1 MARVS
6 QSNRRAAAVEAS
18 VTAVAAPIAKK
29 PRKNKTTAEPKAAE
43 PKAAEDV
50 EPATVQEPQA
60 AEPQA
65 VTAEAPAKHRAKQ
78 RLADKY
84 GLYVRRALTGMTD
97 ATVSKATIAMLGRV
111 AEATAQDLA
120 QRSARLC
127 DMGTISHEDVERAC
141 RAAFDADLAAN
152 AVDAGRSAVQLY
164 ARSFSSKASKTPK
177 VVEISNESEGNPK
190 ASKTTVAA
198 TARCRLVFPPS
209 VARGALAGLGKRVSQ
224 HAPVFLAAVVE
235 AVIRALLAA
244 AVTKLGEG
252 AAKRLHPHHVHSGV
266 AATPALD
273 RFVTGELR
281 VVVPHRVAQMPLTAA
296 TPLSDGTDKTPE
308 KRPGKRESKRESKRV
323 RTTRRVIH
331 ALQSSTDAQLQA
343 APFRRWALDVV
354 DAVSNR
360 DWRYAH
366 DLMAVLQGYTEGRVV
381 EAFQRA
387 RALARH
393 AHRQVVK
400 LKDVAAAEAL
410 APNTLH
416 MTLPTV
422 DAIVAKGEC
431 MAHGMRRLARRAGVT
446 GVSPAAVHAVHARVT
461 GHLAAVLNAA
471 TLVAGAQHKRTLTV
485 DHLREGLALH
495 GVTLL

>member
-1 MARVS
+1 MT
-6 QSNRRAAAVEAS
+6 E
-18 VTAVAAPIAKK
+18 
-29 PRKNKTTAEPKAAE
+29 TTPG
-43 PKAAEDV
+43 
-50 EPATVQEPQA
+50 
-60 AEPQA
+60 
-65 VTAEAPAKHRAKQ
+65 AEAPKHRAKQ

-84 GLYVRRALTGMTD
+84 GLYVRRALTGVTD
-97 ATVSKATIAMLGRV
+97 ATVSKATITMLGRV

-127 DMGTISHEDVERAC
+127 DMGTISHADVERAC
-141 RAAFDADLAAN
+141 RAAFEADLATA
-152 AVDAGRSAVQLY
+152 AVEAGHAAVNMY
-164 ARSFSSKASKTPK
+164 VRSFSAKPAGPERPPS
-177 VVEISNESEGNPK
+177 
-190 ASKTTVAA
+190 VAA
-198 TARCRLVFPPS
+198 TARSGLVFPPS
-209 VARGALAGLGKRVSQ
+209 VARGALSGLGKRVSQ
-224 HAPVFLAAVVE
+224 QAPVFLAAVVE

-281 VVVPHRVAQMPLTAA
+281 VVVPHRHAVPQAA
-296 TPLSDGTDKTPE
+296 DGADKTA
-308 KRPGKRESKRESKRV
+308 GKRESKRESKRA
-323 RTTRRVIH
+323 RTTRRAIH

-343 APFRRWALDVV
+343 APFRRWVLDVV

-400 LKDVAAAEAL
+400 LKDVAAAETL
-410 APNTLH
+410 TPGELH

>member
-1 MARVS
+1 MEAS
-6 QSNRRAAAVEAS
+6 ATAVE
-18 VTAVAAPIAKK
+18 APIAKK

-198 TARCRLVFPPS
+198 TARSGLVFPPS
-209 VARGALAGLGKRVSQ
+209 VARGALSGLGKRVSQ
-224 HAPVFLAAVVE
+224 QAPVFLAAVVE

-281 VVVPHRVAQMPLTAA
+281 VVVPHRHAVAQAA
-296 TPLSDGTDKTPE
+296 EGTDKTPG
-308 KRPGKRESKRESKRV
+308 KRDSKRESKRESKRA
-323 RTTRRVIH
+323 RTTRRAIH

-343 APFRRWALDVV
+343 APFRRWVLDVV

-400 LKDVAAAEAL
+400 LKDVAAAETL
-410 APNTLH
+410 TPGELH

>member
-1 MARVS
+1 M
-6 QSNRRAAAVEAS
+6 
-18 VTAVAAPIAKK
+18 TAVAAPIAKK
-29 PRKNKTTAEPKAAE
+29 PRKSKATPTA
-43 PKAAEDV
+43 
-50 EPATVQEPQA
+50 EPQA
-60 AEPQA
+60 AEPKVTETEPQA
-65 VTAEAPAKHRAKQ
+65 KPTAAPETTPNETAAEAPAKHRAKQ

-84 GLYVRRALTGMTD
+84 GLYVRRVLTGVTD
-97 ATVSKATIAMLGRV
+97 ATVSKATITMLGRV

-127 DMGTISHEDVERAC
+127 DMGTISHVDVERAC
-141 RAAFDADLAAN
+141 RAAFEADLATAT
-152 AVDAGRSAVQLY
+152 VEAGRSAVQLY
-164 ARSFSSKASKTPK
+164 VRSFSCKAPG
-177 VVEISNESEGNPK
+177 VVEVSNESEDVSK

-198 TARCRLVFPPS
+198 TARSGLVFPPS
-209 VARGALAGLGKRVSQ
+209 VARGALSGLGKRVSQ
-224 HAPVFLAAVVE
+224 QAPVFLAAVVE
-235 AVIRALLAA
+235 AVTRALLAA

-281 VVVPHRVAQMPLTAA
+281 VVVPHRHSVPQAA
-296 TPLSDGTDKTPE
+296 DGADKTPG
-308 KRPGKRESKRESKRV
+308 KCPGKRESKRA
-323 RTTRRVIH
+323 RTTRRAIH

-366 DLMAVLQGYTEGRVV
+366 DLMPVLQGYTEGRVV

-400 LKDVAAAEAL
+400 LKDVAAAETL
-410 APNTLH
+410 TPGELH

>member
-1 MARVS
+1 MT
-6 QSNRRAAAVEAS
+6 AVE
-18 VTAVAAPIAKK
+18 APIAKK
-29 PRKNKTTAEPKAAE
+29 PRKSKAVEPKVTE
-43 PKAAEDV
+43 
-50 EPATVQEPQA
+50 TEPQA
-60 AEPQA
+60 KP
-65 VTAEAPAKHRAKQ
+65 TAAPETTPNETAADAPPKHRTKQ

-84 GLYVRRALTGMTD
+84 GLYVRRVLTGMTD
-97 ATVSKATIAMLGRV
+97 ATVSKATITMLGRV

-127 DMGTISHEDVERAC
+127 DMGTITHADVIRAC
-141 RAAFDADLAAN
+141 CAAFEADLAT
-152 AVDAGRSAVQLY
+152 SAVEAGQSAIY
-164 ARSFSSKASKTPK
+164 AFTRSFSSKMEAPAGSTGHTGPERKP
-177 VVEISNESEGNPK
+177 S
-190 ASKTTVAA
+190 VAA
-198 TARCRLVFPPS
+198 TARSGLVFPPS

-224 HAPVFLAAVVE
+224 QAPVFLAAVVE
-235 AVIRALLAA
+235 AVIRALIAA

-266 AATPALD
+266 AATSALD

-281 VVVPHRVAQMPLTAA
+281 VVVPHRLAQMPLTAA
-296 TPLSDGTDKTPE
+296 TPLSDDKTPE
-308 KRPGKRESKRESKRV
+308 KRPSKRESKRA

-393 AHRQVVK
+393 ARRQVVK

-410 APNTLH
+410 APGVLH

-446 GVSPAAVHAVHARVT
+446 GVSPDAVHAVHARVT